1 MRYNDFQT
9 YVEHLDEPRNR
20 VVACTYQFMEPV
32 QMTIRKPDG
41 TEVIMGYG
49 IGELIETYK
58 PSLRLLVYTNQLLKE
73 IPLTDGSMI
82 IEYPADMK
90 LQQVFSE

>member
-1 MRYNDFQT
+1 
-9 YVEHLDEPRNR
+9 
-20 VVACTYQFMEPV
+20 MEPV